1 MKIALSGSYVALL
14 RKKRVKLSREVVHKL
29 KKVSRLSYINQW
41 EYAGKI
47 ESDTLF
53 YVTSKKRNTVEYKE
67 INEVWYSTIG
77 FHTHPGLGI
86 DEGDTK
92 DDTSIFT
99 TLPSSA
105 DFQAFIKGFPQM
117 QANIVCDARGYY
129 VIDIMK
135 SVDHKALPLPE
146 AVDKYMYIMRHTPFM
161 CKHRFSEDGFEYYHT
176 TLESWKRYIN
186 SEVHRDLMHQFGISI
201 RYYGYNDE
209 PPVVTV
215 YEV

>member
-1 MKIALSGSYVALL
+1 MNVISANPCADIH
-14 RKKRVKLSREVVHKL
+14 RKKKIKLTRNLVHRL
-29 KKVSRLSYINQW
+29 KRVSRLSHIKQW

-47 ESDTLF
+47 ENDTIF

-67 INEVWYSTIG
+67 INDVWYSTIG

-86 DEGDTK
+86 DEGTTK
-92 DDTSIFT
+92 DTTPIFT

-105 DFQAFIKGFPQM
+105 DFAAFIKGFPEM
-117 QANIVCDARGYY
+117 QTNIVCDAHGYY

-135 SVDHKALPLPE
+135 SVEYNALPLPE

-161 CKHRFSEDGFEYYHT
+161 RKHRFSEDGFEYYHT
-176 TLESWKRYIN
+176 TLKSWKRHIN

-209 PPVVTV
+209 PPVFTV